1 MEKRTGFTLIEL
13 LVVISIIAL
22 LMSILMPAL
31 NRANQQA
38 KAAMCQSN
46 LHQWGIIF
54 EMYTSDHK
62 GLFPPDCSI
71 RGGYVTLIIPYLRN
85 EKLRLCPTATKTM
98 DEGGRQP
105 FAAWQIDEF
114 RGSYGL
120 NDWVLSGWPGISNEQ
135 TTWLWKT
142 PTVREAARVP
152 LFLDCSIFTYVN
164 PRYFNQPPAYP
175 ADVIYHVGPSGG
187 EMKRFCV
194 NRHNEVINGA
204 FLDLTVRKVGLKQ
217 LWRLQWHRK
226 WPKDEPPPVWPA
238 WMQHMK
244 DY

>member
-1 MEKRTGFTLIEL
+1 MKRGGGFTLIEL

-31 NRANQQA
+31 NRANRQA
-38 KAAMCQSN
+38 KAAMCKSN

-54 EMYTSDHK
+54 EMYTSEHD
-62 GLFPPDCSI
+62 GLFPADCSI
-71 RGGYVTLIIPYLRN
+71 REGYVTLIIPYLQN

-120 NDWVLSGWPGISNEQ
+120 NDWALSGWPGISDEHGS
-135 TTWLWKT
+135 WLWKT
-142 PTVREAARVP
+142 PNVRQAARVP

-164 PRYFNQPPAYP
+164 PRYFNEPPAYE
-175 ADVIYHVGPSGG
+175 ADVIYHVGVASG
-187 EMKRFCV
+187 EIKRFCV
-194 NRHNEVINGA
+194 NRHNEMINGA
-204 FLDLTVRKVGLKQ
+204 FLDFSVRRVGLKE
-217 LWRLQWHRK
+217 LWRLPWHRN
-226 WPKDEPPPVWPA
+226 WPMDASPPVWPA
-238 WMQHMK
+238 WMEHMK